1 MPNVELLQMTISEM
15 APKIQSKEVSPVELT
30 EAALAAADKLQPTIN
45 SFMVRCTC
53 RARLLGL
60 GRWEYSLYRFR
71 NIGRTYY
78 ILG

>member
-45 SFMVRCTC
+45 SFITILHD
-53 RARLLGL
+53 RAMEQAR
-60 GRWEYSLYRFR
+60 
-71 NIGRTYY
+71 
-78 ILG
+78 